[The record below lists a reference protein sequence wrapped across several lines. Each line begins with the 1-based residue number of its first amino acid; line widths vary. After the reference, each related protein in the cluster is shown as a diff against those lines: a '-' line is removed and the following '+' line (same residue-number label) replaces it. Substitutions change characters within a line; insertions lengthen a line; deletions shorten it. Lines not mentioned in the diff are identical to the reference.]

1 MRRCWQ
7 SPGLCP
13 FSGWYVHPVRPCLLT
28 LFIHKETEAQM
39 GFSYGSRS
47 HSEKC
52 KSHTR
57 AHVHLGHHTPHP
69 LQRVGAGSRGCVQS
83 ASPERAKPN
92 LPKQRWEAGAGWSVR
107 SPPALP
113 SCLGLGPVTMMRRC
127 TWPAFAAFLLK
138 SPTLSLANNEGQG
151 ICPGSDWE
159 ILLHASKGPALG
171 PELGIQPAA
180 LPGGGASQ
188 SSSHMQPLWS
198 LIATALSILTGPST
212 PGCCP
217 RCPLMSPAQGRMGD
231 EAGPIRGSASSL

>member
-1 MRRCWQ
+1 MSTLEPDGPGLKPTYHQGIPPRSLVATYPPRRVTCGDSMRRCWQ

-47 HSEKC
+47 HIEKC

-69 LQRVGAGSRGCVQS
+69 LQRVGASSRGCVQS

-92 LPKQRWEAGAGWSVR
+92 LPKQRWEAGAGWYVR
-107 SPPALP
+107 SPPALS

-138 SPTLSLANNEGQG
+138 SPNFVSG
-151 ICPGSDWE
+151 
-159 ILLHASKGPALG
+159 K
-171 PELGIQPAA
+171 
-180 LPGGGASQ
+180 
-188 SSSHMQPLWS
+188 
-198 LIATALSILTGPST
+198 
-212 PGCCP
+212 
-217 RCPLMSPAQGRMGD
+217 
-231 EAGPIRGSASSL
+231 